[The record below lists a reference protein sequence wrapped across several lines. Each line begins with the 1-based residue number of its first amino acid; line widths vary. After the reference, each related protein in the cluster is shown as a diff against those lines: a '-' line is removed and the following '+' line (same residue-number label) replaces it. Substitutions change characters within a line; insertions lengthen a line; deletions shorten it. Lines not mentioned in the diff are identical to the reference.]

1 MIRSGSFRAHA
12 AVAAA
17 AAVLLLVVATT
28 AQAGDG
34 QRRRA
39 RRAAAAAAAARP
51 VVPTARVVDPVYA
64 GRLGTFNPTPAILV
78 QGNYPVG
85 GGYSPLGTYGET
97 TMSLYGPFS
106 SMRTT
111 TAPVQVYTRGYDGVV
126 RTGTAISTSYPNLPA
141 LSPVAYPTRANNY
154 YAPRVRENP
163 AETSAY
169 MWLDQN

>member
-1 MIRSGSFRAHA
+1 MIRSRAFGVR
-12 AVAAA
+12 AVLA
-17 AAVLLLVVATT
+17 AAVVLLVA
-28 AQAGDG
+28 APIIQAGDG
-34 QRRRA
+34 HRRRG
-39 RRAAAAAAAARP
+39 RRAAAAAAVAARP

-78 QGNYPVG
+78 QGNYPVA
-85 GGYSPLGTYGET
+85 GGYSPLGIYGEQ

-126 RTGTAISTSYPNLPA
+126 RSATAISTSYPNLPA
-141 LSPVAYPTRANNY
+141 LSPVAYPTRSNHY

-163 AETSAY
+163 ADKSAY

>member
-1 MIRSGSFRAHA
+1 MIRSGSFRARA
-12 AVAAA
+12 ALA
-17 AAVLLLVVATT
+17 AAVLLLVAATT
-28 AQAGDG
+28 TQAGDG

-39 RRAAAAAAAARP
+39 RRAAAAAAAAARP
-51 VVPTARVVDPVYA
+51 IVPTARVVDPVYA

-111 TAPVQVYTRGYDGVV
+111 TAPVQVYSRGYDGVV
-126 RTGTAISTSYPNLPA
+126 RSGTAISTSYPNLPA

>member
-1 MIRSGSFRAHA
+1 MIRSRSSCAHA
-12 AVAAA
+12 ALA
-17 AAVLLLVVATT
+17 AAVVLLVAATT
-28 AQAGDG
+28 TQAGDG
-34 QRRRA
+34 HRRRA
-39 RRAAAAAAAARP
+39 RRAAAAARP

-126 RTGTAISTSYPNLPA
+126 RSGTAISTSYPNLPA

-163 AETSAY
+163 AENSAY

>member
-1 MIRSGSFRAHA
+1 MIRSGSFCAR
-12 AVAAA
+12 VVLA

-28 AQAGDG
+28 THAGDG
-34 QRRRA
+34 QRRRG
-39 RRAAAAAAAARP
+39 RRAAAAAAAAARP

-111 TAPVQVYTRGYDGVV
+111 TAPVQVYSRGYDGVV
-126 RTGTAISTSYPNLPA
+126 RSGTAISTSYPNLPA

-163 AETSAY
+163 AQTSAY